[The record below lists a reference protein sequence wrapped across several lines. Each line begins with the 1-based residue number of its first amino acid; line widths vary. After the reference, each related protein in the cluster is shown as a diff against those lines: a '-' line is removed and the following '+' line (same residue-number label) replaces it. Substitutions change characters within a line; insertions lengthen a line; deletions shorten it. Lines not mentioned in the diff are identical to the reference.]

1 MTKILYLFSLFA
13 LGGSIL
19 LGMFADE
26 ARTQGQRAAS
36 RNQSLMEELK
46 PLEAE
51 VAMIRKVEPA
61 PLKFADDALSEF
73 FSRTVEA
80 GEVLGAGVRV
90 EPRGGSMGSRDMQFL
105 EFKQGV
111 RVCQVALSAGLE
123 TEGAAA
129 ILAMFEEELAD
140 LPVTVRKA
148 SAKVMG
154 ESVSL
159 SMDIDVF
166 GR

>member
-1 MTKILYLFSLFA
+1 MTRFLYLVSLLA

-19 LGMFADE
+19 LGMLADDDRTAG
-26 ARTQGQRAAS
+26 ARVRS
-36 RNQSLMEELK
+36 RNEALLAELK
-46 PLEAE
+46 PLELE
-51 VAMIRKVEPA
+51 VAQMRRAEPA
-61 PLKFADDALSEF
+61 PLKYADDALSEF

-90 EPRGGSMGSRDMQFL
+90 EPRGAEMGVRGMIFN
-105 EFKQGV
+105 EYRQGV
-111 RVCQVALSAGLE
+111 RVCQVTLQAGLE
-123 TEGAAA
+123 AEGAGA

-148 SAKVMG
+148 SAKLVG
-154 ESVSL
+154 DTVSVS
-159 SMDIDVF
+159 MDVDVF

>member
-1 MTKILYLFSLFA
+1 MTKILYIVSLLA
-13 LGGSIL
+13 LGTSIL
-19 LGMFADE
+19 FGMLADDN
-26 ARTQGQRAAS
+26 RTQAQRMAS
-36 RNQSLMEELK
+36 RNQALMEELK

-90 EPRGGSMGSRDMQFL
+90 EPRGSMGSRDMIFN

-111 RVCQVALSAGLE
+111 RVCQVSLSAGLE
-123 TEGAAA
+123 AEGAAA

-148 SAKVMG
+148 SAKLMG
-154 ESVSL
+154 DSVSL

>member
-1 MTKILYLFSLFA
+1 MTKILYLISLFA
-13 LGGSIL
+13 LAGSIV
-19 LGMFADE
+19 LGMLADDN
-26 ARTQGQRAAS
+26 RTQGMRMAS
-36 RNQSLMEELK
+36 RNQALMDELT

-51 VAMIRKVEPA
+51 VAAIRRVEPA

-90 EPRGGSMGSRDMQFL
+90 EPRGASMGSRDMIFN

-111 RVCQVALSAGLE
+111 RVCQVSLSAGLE
-123 TEGAAA
+123 AEGAAA

-140 LPVTVRKA
+140 LPVTVRRA

-159 SMDIDVF
+159 SMDVDVF

>member
-1 MTKILYLFSLFA
+1 MTMPNA
-13 LGGSIL
+13 RNGTRRQ
-19 LGMFADE
+19 DE
-26 ARTQGQRAAS
+26 LT
-36 RNQSLMEELK
+36 

-61 PLKFADDALSEF
+61 PLKYADDALSEF

-90 EPRGGSMGSRDMQFL
+90 EPRGAAMGTRDMIFN

-111 RVCQVALSAGLE
+111 RVCQVSLSAGLE

-148 SAKVMG
+148 SAKVVG
-154 ESVSL
+154 DTVSL